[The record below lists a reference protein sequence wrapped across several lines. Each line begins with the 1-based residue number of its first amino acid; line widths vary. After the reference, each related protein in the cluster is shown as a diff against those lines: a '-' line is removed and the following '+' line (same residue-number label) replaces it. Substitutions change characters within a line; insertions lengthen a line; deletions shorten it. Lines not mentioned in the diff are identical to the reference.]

1 MASSLPGMI
10 KSIGSGSELVSAIA
24 IIGMPSFLASNTA
37 NLSLTVSNI
46 TSKSGFPDKFLIP
59 PILESNLSFSLDR
72 SNNSFFER
80 LFAILSSPKILS
92 NSSKRLIELEIVF
105 QLVNVP
111 PSHLLLI

>member
-24 IIGMPSFLASNTA
+24 IIGIPSFLASNTA

-59 PILESNLSFSLDR
+59 PILESNLSFSLD
-72 SNNSFFER
+72 SLIILFLKDCLQFF
-80 LFAILSSPKILS
+80 
-92 NSSKRLIELEIVF
+92 
-105 QLVNVP
+105 
-111 PSHLLLI
+111 HLLNIF